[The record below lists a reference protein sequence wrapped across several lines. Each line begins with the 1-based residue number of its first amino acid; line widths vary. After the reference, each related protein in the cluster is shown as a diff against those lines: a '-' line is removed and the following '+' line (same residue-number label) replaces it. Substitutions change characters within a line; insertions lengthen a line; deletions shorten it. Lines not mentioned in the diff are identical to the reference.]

1 MMVLVFVAII
11 LFVGY
16 KLIEGEPGH

>member
-1 MMVLVFVAII
+1 MVLVFVAII